1 MSLNQIKNK
10 KKKMEA
16 RSPGSNGLL
25 VTWPDLNHARTLS
38 RLQSLRLARLV
49 NQYLA
54 LIPGAQDNLAPRG
67 YLAPGYFE

>member
-10 KKKMEA
+10 KKKMDA
-16 RSPGSNGLL
+16 RSPGSNGFL

-67 YLAPGYFE
+67 YLAPGYLE

>member
-1 MSLNQIKNK
+1 MSLNQIKN

-67 YLAPGYFE
+67 YLAPWYLE

>member
-54 LIPGAQDNLAPRG
+54 LIPGARDNLTPRG
-67 YLAPGYFE
+67 YLAPGYLE